1 MDRAQEDPMQ
11 EVSDVTLAGGWRGN
25 ELTHSVIAAGIGL
38 HSAIGP
44 GFLEAVYHRGMMLE
58 LRGMGIQCSSE
69 VTIPVMHRGVL
80 LGRHRLDLLVAGQVI
95 VELKSVKHFD
105 DIHFAQ
111 LRSYLAASGLEVGLL
126 LNFGVTRLGIRRV
139 YSDNQRRGLLGS
151 VHHGFPRP
159 PIPPSPTSPETPE

>member
-1 MDRAQEDPMQ
+1 MQ
-11 EVSDVTLAGGWRGN
+11 DEGNVALAGGWRGN
-25 ELTHSVIAAGIGL
+25 ELTRSIIAAGIGL

-44 GFLEAVYHRGMMLE
+44 GFLEAVYHRGMILE
-58 LRGMGIQCSSE
+58 LRGMAIECSSE
-69 VTIPVMHRGVL
+69 VTVPVMHKGVL

-95 VELKSVKHFD
+95 VELKSVKYFD

-126 LNFGVTRLGIRRV
+126 LNFGATRLGIRRV

-151 VHHGFPRP
+151 VHPGL
-159 PIPPSPTSPETPE
+159 PSPPMSGSAPLPERSE